1 MRVRA
6 PTTRGPMPDVVVFS
20 PHLDD
25 AALGLGAWIARQ
37 TRAGAHVDV
46 WTVYTAGPALDALPE
61 RLRPF
66 GDYATR
72 IAEDVRAVERLG
84 ATPRHLDVW
93 ERIWRDPPLRA
104 LRHAFRTPQDPA
116 AFTERA
122 RVASIAAQALDTG
135 AQVCAPLGIG
145 NHVDHVELT
154 LGTLDAALVHPEGH
168 RVAFY
173 EDFYALSEALR
184 RRHPVARQRPLAWWR
199 TPGWGA
205 PPAGALLRAGAFIP
219 RGPSLDRY
227 RPEVTAATWRCDPQ
241 PIEPG
246 DEQAKLASIAEYV
259 SQAALLG
266 PAARLLPA
274 VIRRAHRAHDGEL
287 LWRMQQ

>member
-1 MRVRA
+1 MDRS
-6 PTTRGPMPDVVVFS
+6 TPDAIVLS

-25 AALGLGAWIARQ
+25 AALGLGAWISRQAR
-37 TRAGAHVDV
+37 TGARVEV
-46 WTVYTAGPALDALPE
+46 WTVYTAGPAVETLPE

-72 IAEDVRAVERLG
+72 LAEDTCAVERLG
-84 ATPRHLDVW
+84 ATPRHLGVW
-93 ERIWRDPPLRA
+93 ERIWRDPPLGR
-104 LRHAFRTPQDPA
+104 LRDAFHTPPDPA

-122 RVASIAAQALDTG
+122 RVASIAAEALDTG

-145 NHVDHVELT
+145 NHVDHVEVT
-154 LGTLDAALVHPEGH
+154 LGTLDAARSHEHGD

-184 RRHPVARQRPLAWWR
+184 RRHPIAARRPVAWWR
-199 TPGWGA
+199 TPGWAA
-205 PPAGALLRAGAFIP
+205 PPAGALLRAGALVP
-219 RGPSLDRY
+219 RGPGLDRY
-227 RPEVTAATWRCDPQ
+227 VPEVTAAPWRCAP
-241 PIEPG
+241 EPVG
-246 DEQAKLASIAEYV
+246 PADEAAKLAAIADYR

-274 VIRRAHRAHDGEL
+274 VIRRGHQTHGGEL
-287 LWRMQQ
+287 LWRMQE